1 LHISGVL
8 FYFPL
13 PFSCSDNESKGKHV
27 QKQIDIVLKQK
38 KQILGRMLS
47 EKIIPGNVHSLKF
60 PIGNITKTET
70 NPLEAVKSL
79 VAMKKTTGIKLY
91 RKKK

>member
-1 LHISGVL
+1 
-8 FYFPL
+8 
-13 PFSCSDNESKGKHV
+13 
-27 QKQIDIVLKQK
+27 
-38 KQILGRMLS
+38 MLS

-91 RKKK
+91 RKKKWMERVNKREKLWIFSKFWIFI